1 MSLDEVPE
9 PWRGFLKELDELVAA
24 QPAFGDGPVDLHCT
38 GGFVVT
44 MLYGFERTT
53 NDLDI
58 IEVVPADLIGPI
70 LKLADKDSALAAKHK
85 VYIDAHARVAD
96 LPCDYRDRLIQM
108 YPDAFT
114 HLRLFAPDPY
124 DLALSKL
131 ERNAD
136 RDVEDVKH
144 LAVRAELD
152 PARLRERYLNELR
165 PYLVGR
171 IEKHD
176 LTLKLWVEML
186 EELSEHD

>member
-44 MLYGFERTT
+44 ILYGLERTT

-58 IEVVPADLIGPI
+58 IEVLPPDLIGAI
-70 LKLADKDSALAAKHK
+70 LKLADRESALADKHK
-85 VYIDAHARVAD
+85 VYIDAHARVPD

-108 YPDAFT
+108 YPGAFT

-124 DLALSKL
+124 DLAAFK
-131 ERNAD
+131 A
-136 RDVEDVKH
+136 
-144 LAVRAELD
+144 
-152 PARLRERYLNELR
+152 
-165 PYLVGR
+165 
-171 IEKHD
+171 
-176 LTLKLWVEML
+176 
-186 EELSEHD
+186 

>member
-1 MSLDEVPE
+1 MSRDEIPE
-9 PWRGFLKELDELVAA
+9 PWRGFLLELDALVAA
-24 QPAFGDGPVDLHCT
+24 QPQFGGNPVDLHCT
-38 GGFVVT
+38 RGFVVT

-58 IEVVPADLIGPI
+58 IEVLPPDLINPI
-70 LKLADKDSALAAKHK
+70 LKLADRASALAAKHK

-96 LPCDYRDRLIQM
+96 LPCYYKGRLVQM
-108 YPDAFT
+108 YPGAFT
-114 HLRLFAPDPY
+114 HLRLWAPDPY

-136 RDVEDVKH
+136 RDIEDVKH
-144 LAVRAELD
+144 LAVRAKLD
-152 PARLRERYLNELR
+152 PVRLRERYLGELR

-171 IEKHD
+171 VEKHD
-176 LTLKLWVEML
+176 LTLKLWVEIV